1 MNKNLGKID
10 RSLRVIVGLVI
21 IAAGIIYGSW
31 LGAIGLV
38 PLLTA
43 VLGWCPLY
51 CPLKIN
57 TCSKEECNISK

>member
-10 RSLRVIVGLVI
+10 RTIRIVLGLIVIALGFM
-21 IAAGIIYGSW
+21 YSSW

-38 PLLTA
+38 LIGTA
-43 VLGWCPLY
+43 AIGWCPLY

-57 TCSKEECNISK
+57 TCSKEECNIN